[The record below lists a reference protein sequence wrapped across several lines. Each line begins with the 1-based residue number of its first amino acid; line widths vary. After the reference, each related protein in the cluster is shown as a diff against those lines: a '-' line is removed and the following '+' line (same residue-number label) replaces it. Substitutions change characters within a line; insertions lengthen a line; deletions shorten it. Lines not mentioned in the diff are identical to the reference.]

1 MKYNSLI
8 IGCGK
13 IAGIFD
19 NEKDNFIYSHAK
31 AYKKN
36 KNINKIFFCDIQYDK
51 AKKLGAK
58 YNSDIY
64 DTNYI
69 NILNDFHP
77 DLISVCTPSDTHF
90 EICKKILSN
99 NIKPKAI
106 LIEKPICES
115 KNQFDELVR
124 LSKKNK
130 VKLFVN
136 HSRRFDI
143 KHNTIRKLVSKN
155 FFGKIIRIDCLYY
168 GGWENNGIHLVDT
181 LNFIFDDELSL
192 HKLIS
197 YKKINSTKYHD
208 IDLLLKFK
216 KNKSLV
222 YANSFSEKNFQIFE
236 FDFKFDESRLRIED
250 FGSRINYEKKV
261 INNLNENILKPDLIN
276 FNLGLSPIENAL
288 NEIINSLQNK
298 QSLYNFNLKDVYKSM
313 NCVWEIKKQIC

>member
-13 IAGIFD
+13 IVGIFD
-19 NEKDNFIYSHAK
+19 NEKTILFSLKHI
-31 AYKKN
+31 KN
-36 KNINKIFFCDIQYDK
+36 KNINKIFFCDIQHDK

-58 YNSDIY
+58 YKSDIY

-69 NILNDFHP
+69 NILNDFHL

-124 LSKKNK
+124 LSRKNK

-155 FFGKIIRIDCLYY
+155 FFGKIIRIDCFYY

-197 YKKINSTKYHD
+197 YKKLIQQNIMILIYC
-208 IDLLLKFK
+208 LNK

-222 YANSFSEKNFQIFE
+222 YVNSFSEKTQIFE

-250 FGSRINYEKKV
+250 FGAELIMKKV
-261 INNLNENILKPDLIN
+261 I
-276 FNLGLSPIENAL
+276 
-288 NEIINSLQNK
+288 II
-298 QSLYNFNLKDVYKSM
+298 
-313 NCVWEIKKQIC
+313 